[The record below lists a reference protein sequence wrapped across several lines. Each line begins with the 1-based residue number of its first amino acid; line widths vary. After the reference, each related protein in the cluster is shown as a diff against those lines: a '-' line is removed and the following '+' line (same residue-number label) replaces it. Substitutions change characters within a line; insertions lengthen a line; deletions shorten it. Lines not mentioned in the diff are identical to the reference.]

1 MEDMPK
7 ILIIDLMHESIVPL
21 LTHIGY
27 EVAYEPAITVSEV
40 HERISNYEGLI
51 VRSKISIDKALIEK
65 GTRLKF
71 IARAGAGIDQ
81 VDEAYLKARKITL
94 LNAPEGNRVA
104 VGEHTLG
111 MLLCLMN
118 KLNTANT
125 EVKAGIW
132 DREANRGFEISGK
145 TIGIIGY
152 GNMGQAFAKCLKG
165 FDCRVLAY
173 DKFKKDFSDEFAQEA
188 SLEELFETAEVL
200 SLHIPLTLDSRNWA
214 DSTFFSKFK
223 KPIWFLN
230 TARGEIAS
238 FKAVAESINNGQI
251 LGAGLDVLEN
261 EKLKT
266 LSDEQRLYFNELVNA
281 PNVLFTPHVAG
292 WTHESYRKINEVLT
306 QKIKQLN

>member
-1 MEDMPK
+1 
-7 ILIIDLMHESIVPL
+7 MHESIVPL

-27 EVAYEPAITVSEV
+27 EVAYEPAITVAEI

-51 VRSKISIDKALIEK
+51 VRSKISIDKDLIEK

-132 DREANRGFEISGK
+132 DREGNRGFEISGK

-200 SLHIPLTLDSRNWA
+200 SLHIPLTSDSRNWA

-223 KPIWFLN
+223 KSIWFLN
-230 TARGEIAS
+230 TARGEITS

-292 WTHESYRKINEVLT
+292 WTHESYRKINEVLV

>member
-27 EVAYEPAITVSEV
+27 EVAYEPAITVAEI

-51 VRSKISIDKALIEK
+51 VRSKISIDKDLIEK

-118 KLNTANT
+118 KLNTANA

-132 DREANRGFEISGK
+132 DREGNRGFEISGK

-200 SLHIPLTLDSRNWA
+200 SLHIPLTSDSRNWA

-223 KPIWFLN
+223 KSIWFLN
-230 TARGEIAS
+230 TARGEITS

-292 WTHESYRKINEVLT
+292 WTHESYRKINEVLV

>member
-1 MEDMPK
+1 
-7 ILIIDLMHESIVPL
+7 MHESIVPL

-27 EVAYEPAITVSEV
+27 EVAYEPAITVAEI

-81 VDEAYLKARKITL
+81 VDETYLKERKITL

-132 DREANRGFEISGK
+132 DREGNRGFEISGK

-188 SLEELFETAEVL
+188 SLEELFEIAEVL
-200 SLHIPLTLDSRNWA
+200 SLHIPLTSDSRNWA

-223 KPIWFLN
+223 KSIWFLN
-230 TARGEIAS
+230 TARGEITS

-292 WTHESYRKINEVLT
+292 WTHESYRKINEVLV

>member
-27 EVAYEPAITVSEV
+27 EVAYEPAITVAEI

-51 VRSKISIDKALIEK
+51 VRSKISIDKDLIEK

-200 SLHIPLTLDSRNWA
+200 SLHIPLTSDSRNWA

-238 FKAVAESINNGQI
+238 FKAVAESIHKGHI

>member
-27 EVAYEPAITVSEV
+27 EVDYEPAITVSEI

-81 VDEAYLKARKITL
+81 VDETYLTARKITL

-165 FDCRVLAY
+165 FDGRVLAH

-200 SLHIPLTLDSRNWA
+200 SLHIPLTSDSRNWA

-238 FKAVAESINNGQI
+238 FKAVAESIHKGHI

>member
-1 MEDMPK
+1 
-7 ILIIDLMHESIVPL
+7 
-21 LTHIGY
+21 
-27 EVAYEPAITVSEV
+27 
-40 HERISNYEGLI
+40 

-81 VDEAYLKARKITL
+81 VDETYLKERKITL

-132 DREANRGFEISGK
+132 DREGNRGFEISGK

-188 SLEELFETAEVL
+188 SLEELFEIAEVL
-200 SLHIPLTLDSRNWA
+200 SLHIPLTSDSRNWA

-223 KPIWFLN
+223 KSIWFLN
-230 TARGEIAS
+230 TARGEITS

-292 WTHESYRKINEVLT
+292 WTHESYRKINEVLV

>member
-1 MEDMPK
+1 
-7 ILIIDLMHESIVPL
+7 MHESIVPL

-27 EVAYEPAITVSEV
+27 EVAYEPAITVAEI

-81 VDEAYLKARKITL
+81 VDETYLKERKITL

-132 DREANRGFEISGK
+132 DREGNRGFEISGK

-188 SLEELFETAEVL
+188 SLEELFEIAEVL
-200 SLHIPLTLDSRNWA
+200 SLHIPLTSDSRNWA

-223 KPIWFLN
+223 KSIWFLN
-230 TARGEIAS
+230 TARGEITS

-292 WTHESYRKINEVLT
+292 WTHESYRKINEVLV
-306 QKIKQLN
+306 QKIK

>member
-27 EVAYEPAITVSEV
+27 EVAYEPAITVSEI

-51 VRSKISIDKALIEK
+51 VRSKISINKDLIEK

-81 VDEAYLKARKITL
+81 VDETYLKARKITL

-200 SLHIPLTLDSRNWA
+200 SLHIPLTSDSRNWA

-238 FKAVAESINNGQI
+238 FKAVAESINNGHI

-261 EKLKT
+261 EKLKA

>member
-1 MEDMPK
+1 
-7 ILIIDLMHESIVPL
+7 MHESIVPL

-27 EVAYEPAITVSEV
+27 EVAYEPAITVAEI

-51 VRSKISIDKALIEK
+51 VRSKISIDKDLIEK

-81 VDEAYLKARKITL
+81 VDETYLKERKITL

-132 DREANRGFEISGK
+132 DREGNRGFEISGK

-188 SLEELFETAEVL
+188 SLEELFEIAEVL
-200 SLHIPLTLDSRNWA
+200 SLHIPLTSDSRNWA

-223 KPIWFLN
+223 KSIWFLN
-230 TARGEIAS
+230 TARGEITS

-292 WTHESYRKINEVLT
+292 WTHESYRKINEVLV